1 MLLSITTLKLIKTTK
16 HVLKFKTRYSFSIAI
31 VFFSVEINLKCVRL
45 MEQNT
50 AYLLRIARLI
60 CAHGS
65 KRNKEN
71 ALSKNSFFNSAVE
84 CRLIE
89 AQSSER
95 WLIKS
100 ASDSKFKIYAT
111 LKLHK

>member
-31 VFFSVEINLKCVRL
+31 IFFSVEINLKCVGL

-50 AYLLRIARLI
+50 AYLLRIVQLI

-71 ALSKNSFFNSAVE
+71 ALQYLKTIFFNWSA
-84 CRLIE
+84 
-89 AQSSER
+89 
-95 WLIKS
+95 
-100 ASDSKFKIYAT
+100 D
-111 LKLHK
+111 

>member
-31 VFFSVEINLKCVRL
+31 IFFSVEINLKCVGL

-50 AYLLRIARLI
+50 AYLLRIVRLI

-71 ALSKNSFFNSAVE
+71 ALSKNSFFKLE

-100 ASDSKFKIYAT
+100 ASDSKFK
-111 LKLHK
+111 K